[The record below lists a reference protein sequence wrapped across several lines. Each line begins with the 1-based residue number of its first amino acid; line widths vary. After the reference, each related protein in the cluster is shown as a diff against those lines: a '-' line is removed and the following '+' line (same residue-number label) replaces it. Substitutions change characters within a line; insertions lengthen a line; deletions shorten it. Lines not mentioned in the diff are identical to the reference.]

1 MSAHS
6 GLDDAAWGSPWRQ
19 VRVGEK
25 VLISLALILTALVLP
40 AWPAGLLVVVLST
53 ALLLVSARVRPRL
66 LLGMSL
72 IPLMFILTSAIT
84 AALSFGAP
92 APDVVWA
99 WGWVSVAPGALERS
113 AGLLIHSVAG
123 TLSVFVL
130 AMTTPMVDLLGWLR
144 RLRVPDPALEIAELT
159 YRMIF
164 GAWASLVAV
173 HAAQVARLG
182 DIGGPARRLQRSAQ
196 GLGSVA
202 VRTWL
207 RAERLSDGL
216 TGRGYAGVLPTLPR
230 RATRRV
236 WPVAVAGMAIVWA
249 VGLVA

>member
-1 MSAHS
+1 M
-6 GLDDAAWGSPWRQ
+6 
-19 VRVGEK
+19 
-25 VLISLALILTALVLP
+25 
-40 AWPAGLLVVVLST
+40 
-53 ALLLVSARVRPRL
+53 
-66 LLGMSL
+66 GMSL
-72 IPLMFILTSAIT
+72 VPLVFILMSAIT
-84 AALSFGAP
+84 AALSFGDP
-92 APDVVWA
+92 ASGAVWA
-99 WGWVSVAPGALERS
+99 WGWLSVAPGALERS
-113 AGLLIHSVAG
+113 AGLLIHAIAG

-173 HAAQVARLG
+173 HSAQVARLG
-182 DIGGPARRLQRSAQ
+182 DTGGPLRHIKRSAQ

-207 RAERLSDGL
+207 GAERLSDGL
-216 TGRGYAGVLPTLPR
+216 AGRGYSGVLPTLPR

-236 WPVAVAGMAIVWA
+236 WPLALAGLAIIWA
-249 VGLVA
+249 LGLLA